1 MSAWSDKHT
10 TAIVS
15 ACMRVD
21 GTPHLA
27 ITEVAVTQ
35 EEIENGIHYY
45 LAEAELLDAGYEE
58 PMVHFAQDESPAFL
72 HPAVREYLELSAT
85 ITNPITP
92 SHSEK
97 S

>member
-1 MSAWSDKHT
+1 
-10 TAIVS
+10 
-15 ACMRVD
+15 MRVD

-58 PMVHFAQDESPAFL
+58 PMVHFADNEAPPFL
-72 HPAVREYLELSAT
+72 HAAVRLHLGLSPT
-85 ITNPITP
+85 VNQPTHLTV
-92 SHSEK
+92 SEGR
-97 S
+97 